1 MVYCSPLLRMVTV
14 IIPGP
19 MKPGSAI
26 VLSPM
31 MDKDTVPIPGFFPL
45 HRRNMGDMTTKDTVA
60 AKQDRHGYRRDG
72 KTYNEPAEQAHCIKP
87 SHSRRPA
94 EAVS

>member
-1 MVYCSPLLRMVTV
+1 MVKIQDRDGLLFPFLRMVTV

-31 MDKDTVPIPGFFPL
+31 MDKDTVQIPGFFP
-45 HRRNMGDMTTKDTVA
+45 
-60 AKQDRHGYRRDG
+60 
-72 KTYNEPAEQAHCIKP
+72 
-87 SHSRRPA
+87 
-94 EAVS
+94 